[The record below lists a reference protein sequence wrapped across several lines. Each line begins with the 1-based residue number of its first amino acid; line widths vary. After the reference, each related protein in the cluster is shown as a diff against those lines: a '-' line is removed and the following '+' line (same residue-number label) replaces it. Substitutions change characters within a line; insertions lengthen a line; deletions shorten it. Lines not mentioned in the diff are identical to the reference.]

1 MSPGQ
6 TKPPI
11 RTLLEQRAHFFER
24 VRSFFFKK
32 NVLEVDTPV
41 LVSFPP
47 NDANIRIMKV
57 STSIGDRYLTS
68 SPEYLMKRLLSEGS
82 GNIFQLSHVYRDEPS
97 STIHSPF
104 FMMLEWYR
112 LSYDLAQLEKEVLEL
127 IQEVG
132 IERNIHRKSY
142 RDRFEEATGLDPL
155 YVEKSRLL
163 SLLQNHVHQPDS
175 LSFEE
180 LIDAAFV
187 LFVEP
192 TMKKDIHVISTFLPH
207 QAALAKIR
215 GDEALRF
222 EIYVDGVEIA
232 NGYEELSDPIEI
244 QKRFDLWNR
253 QHKTPLNVDPRFL
266 DALPS
271 LPPVSGVAVG
281 ADRLFMLQQK
291 KETISSILPFDFS
304 AS

>member
-6 TKPPI
+6 TKYPI
-11 RTLLEQRAHFFER
+11 RSLLEKRAQFFER
-24 VRSFFFKK
+24 VRSFFSSKR
-32 NVLEVDTPV
+32 VLEVDTPV

-47 NDANIRIMKV
+47 NDANIQIMKV
-57 STSIGDRYLTS
+57 LTSLGDRYLTS
-68 SPEYLMKRLLSEGS
+68 SPEYLMKRLLSQGS
-82 GNIFQLSHVYRDEPS
+82 GDIFQLSHVYRDEES
-97 STIHSPF
+97 GKNHSPF

-112 LSYDLAQLEKEVLEL
+112 LSFSIDQLENEVLEL

-142 RDRFEEATGLDPL
+142 RDRFKEATGLDPL
-155 YVEKSRLL
+155 HVEESQLQALL
-163 SLLQNHVHQPDS
+163 KNRMHQPEN

-192 TMKKDIHVISTFLPH
+192 KMKKDIHVISTFLPH

-215 GDEALRF
+215 GDDALRF

-232 NGYEELSDPIEI
+232 NGYEELNDPVEI

-253 QHKTPLNVDPRFL
+253 DHKTPLNVDPRFL

-271 LPPVSGVAVG
+271 LPPASGVALG

-291 KETISSILPFDFS
+291 KESISSILPFDFS

>member
-1 MSPGQ
+1 MSAGQ
-6 TKPPI
+6 TKPSI
-11 RTLLEQRAHFFER
+11 QLLLEKRAQFFKR
-24 VRSFFFKK
+24 VRSFSTKK
-32 NVLEVDTPV
+32 VLEVDTPV

-47 NDANIRIMKV
+47 NDANIQIMKV
-57 STSIGDRYLTS
+57 LTSLGDRYLTS

-82 GNIFQLSHVYRDEPS
+82 GDIFQLSHVYRDEPS
-97 STIHSPF
+97 SMIHSPF

-112 LSYDLAQLEKEVLEL
+112 LSFSIDQLENEVLEL

-142 RDRFEEATGLDPL
+142 RDRFKEATGLDPL
-155 YVEKSRLL
+155 PVEKSQLQALL
-163 SLLQNHVHQPDS
+163 ENRVHQIEN

-180 LIDAAFV
+180 MIDAAFV

-215 GDEALRF
+215 GDDALRF

-232 NGYEELSDPIEI
+232 NGYEELSDPVEI
-244 QKRFDLWNR
+244 RKRFDLWNR

-291 KETISSILPFDFS
+291 KENISSILPFDFS